1 MEREKEG
8 RERGVCLL
16 NTVETKREREKEVLL
31 FFKSRGSFYRARPVD
46 ACRRREF
53 REIEA
58 LLLN

>member
-1 MEREKEG
+1 M
-8 RERGVCLL
+8 L
-16 NTVETKREREKEVLL
+16 NTFETKRERRKGGREGGAKKGRSP
-31 FFKSRGSFYRARPVD
+31 FFKSRGSFYQARPVD